1 MVRSPLSLLQTYP
14 SQLPQPLS
22 LGLCTRPL
30 TAPFPQLQYRPVP
43 SHQLDVTIHCHSV
56 GLALSQLFTWQR
68 VYLSQPWAAA
78 SPGECCSLGR
88 LHQQPFSHL
97 PGGSLHHRRLVGQ
110 DLPFMNPC
118 CVAPDPPL
126 SHACCVISLKIT
138 AHLALKR
145 KLCCSWV

>member
-1 MVRSPLSLLQTYP
+1 MQQRLTPPLYISRKEAVVSGEVSPEPPPDLPISAASATLFRTMHQTPHSSIPPAPIPTCARP
-14 SQLPQPLS
+14 SAGCYS
-22 LGLCTRPL
+22 
-30 TAPFPQLQYRPVP
+30 
-43 SHQLDVTIHCHSV
+43 IHCHSV

-88 LHQQPFSHL
+88 LRQQPFSHL

-118 CVAPDPPL
+118 CVAPVPRCPMR
-126 SHACCVISLKIT
+126 AV
-138 AHLALKR
+138 
-145 KLCCSWV
+145 